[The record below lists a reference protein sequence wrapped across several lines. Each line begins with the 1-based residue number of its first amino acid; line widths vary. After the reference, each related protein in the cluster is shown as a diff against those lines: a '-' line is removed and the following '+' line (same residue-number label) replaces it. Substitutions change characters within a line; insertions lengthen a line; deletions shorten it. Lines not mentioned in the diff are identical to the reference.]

1 MSTVIRIPFS
11 SEFENPD
18 LTPREQYAYG
28 YGAWPEGTLVLDT
41 MGVHPTNVEHKYID
55 RRRAF
60 ISLIRKKAILDTT
73 AAIIHTTTDQ
83 QIIDTTRRETPLQEL
98 IPMETARGKTASYD
112 VLLSRGTGDWVVETA
127 QLSSASPI
135 TDTYKNA
142 TQTLAITTA
151 TGGWTDFGLAGL
163 ASQYPSRDAR
173 ALEIRNKTWTLNEM
187 WENELI
193 NGMMSSPAGYKGGNL
208 SSYGF
213 GGFRATAYNSSGG
226 ATGTASDLL
235 LSKGANPLTFGDID
249 TVVNN
254 MVQQN
259 VKPNLAY
266 TDLITW
272 QYVKASLMSPVRYV
286 NPETEIAWGLRA
298 IGWQTPYGLMPVI
311 ADKFA
316 PNLSGFREFGIMDTK
331 FLAQRVLL
339 DATFELLAKTT
350 IQQTFITK
358 KFGCY
363 IDKTDTG
370 PQPNLSGFSRASVM
384 NSGYSKM
391 GLVFG
396 LP

>member
-1 MSTVIRIPFS
+1 V
-11 SEFENPD
+11 D
-18 LTPREQYAYG
+18 
-28 YGAWPEGTLVLDT
+28 TL
-41 MGVHPTNVEHKYID
+41 GVHPLNPAGKYID
-55 RRRAF
+55 RRKAF
-60 ISLIRKKAILDTT
+60 LAAIRKKSVLDTT

-98 IPMETARGKTASYD
+98 IPMETARGKTCSYD
-112 VLLSRGTGDWVVETA
+112 VLLSRGSGDWISETA
-127 QLSSASPI
+127 QLSSGSPI

-142 TQTLAITTA
+142 TQTLAIVTA
-151 TGGWTDFGLAGL
+151 TGGWTDFALAGM

-193 NGMMSSPAGYKGGNL
+193 NGMMSSPAGYVGGNQ

-213 GGFRATAYNSSGG
+213 NGFRSTVYNSSAG
-226 ATGTASDLL
+226 ATGTASDIL
-235 LSKGANPLTFGDID
+235 LSKGGNVIAAGDID
-249 TVVNN
+249 TVLNQ
-254 MVQQN
+254 MVQLN

-266 TDLITW
+266 TDLVTW
-272 QYVKASLMSPVRYV
+272 QYIKALLMTQVRYV

-298 IGWQTPYGLMPVI
+298 IGWQTPYGLMPIV

-316 PNLSGFREFGIMDTK
+316 PNLSGRREFGIMDTK

-350 IQQTFITK
+350 LTQTFVDK

-396 LP
+396 IA